1 MNPRRKMG
9 KSGIFRFTR
18 RGSCA
23 IISDGC
29 GRGPLR
35 PFRFA
40 THNFIQNHFSV
51 PAGLV
56 CGVKGNQVRVL
67 NDPVTV
73 SGEIRRKIHCAHR
86 HEKERHA
93 STIRKSGNLL
103 KDAAHSFRRKRPARF
118 HLTQFQFILKRPLFG
133 RKAGAFVMYRL
144 SACCPAGP
152 ADPAKPS
159 ACRIFAARHPDL
171 TMPPRL
177 RPTNGATTH
186 KYRAQCP
193 EKGTIP
199 L

>member
-56 CGVKGNQVRVL
+56 RGVKGNQVQVL

-86 HEKERHA
+86 HEKERHGSA
-93 STIRKSGNLL
+93 IRKSGNLL
-103 KDAAHSFRRKRPARF
+103 KDAAHSFRRKRPAQ
-118 HLTQFQFILKRPLFG
+118 TDRPRSLFCTVG
-133 RKAGAFVMYRL
+133 GACFSEERRALLLCIDCRRAALRGPPTRPSLRL
-144 SACCPAGP
+144 A
-152 ADPAKPS
+152 
-159 ACRIFAARHPDL
+159 
-171 TMPPRL
+171 
-177 RPTNGATTH
+177 
-186 KYRAQCP
+186 
-193 EKGTIP
+193 
-199 L
+199 